1 MISAQLEKILQY
13 AYTRARAQQQ
23 EFIGVEHLLLALM
36 ERSDDVAEIL
46 NGVGVDF
53 ALLSEQLASSII
65 ENTPTV
71 PEHLMD
77 KVETQPSLGFQRV
90 LQRAMVHVQS
100 ADKDEVSPVDVLVA
114 VMSEK
119 DSHAVYFLD
128 LQSVSRLDVLR
139 YIAHGPSICTMP
151 RPPQSRKSRP
161 SKRNRRPAP

>member
-71 PEHLMD
+71 P
-77 KVETQPSLGFQRV
+77 QRLCRSPDSISTRV
-90 LQRAMVHVQS
+90 
-100 ADKDEVSPVDVLVA
+100 DEA
-114 VMSEK
+114 V
-119 DSHAVYFLD
+119 
-128 LQSVSRLDVLR
+128 
-139 YIAHGPSICTMP
+139 PC
-151 RPPQSRKSRP
+151 
-161 SKRNRRPAP
+161 PAGRTRTL

>member
-71 PEHLMD
+71 PQHLMD
-77 KVETQPSLGFQRV
+77 RWKPSRRWV
-90 LQRAMVHVQS
+90 SS
-100 ADKDEVSPVDVLVA
+100 ACYSGRWC
-114 VMSEK
+114 M
-119 DSHAVYFLD
+119 
-128 LQSVSRLDVLR
+128 
-139 YIAHGPSICTMP
+139 C
-151 RPPQSRKSRP
+151 SRP
-161 SKRNRRPAP
+161 IKMKCRRWMCWWR